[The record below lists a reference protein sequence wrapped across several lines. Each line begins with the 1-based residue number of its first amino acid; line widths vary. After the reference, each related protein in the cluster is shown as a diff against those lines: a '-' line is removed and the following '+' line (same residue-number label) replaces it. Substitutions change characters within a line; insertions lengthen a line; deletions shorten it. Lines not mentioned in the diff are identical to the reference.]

1 MPALHEDVEQGMPP
15 VVSLQ
20 AMLHGALL
28 VPFFSTPLRSADF
41 LGERLGEEVV
51 EACAHVVANCA
62 VLTRRG
68 DAYAADAG
76 QIARRINGEG
86 GFHLEEEPDYIA
98 PGVRLAPRDL
108 RRVIDWARILLATG
122 YHAYAQWPS
131 MPLSEAIVA
140 GRVAPDDALA
150 LFEECRAREA
160 WLKARFAIR

>member
-1 MPALHEDVEQGMPP
+1 MGAPHEDVGQGMPA

-20 AMLHGALL
+20 AMLHGAWL
-28 VPFFSTPLRSADF
+28 VPFFSTPLRLTDLTA
-41 LGERLGEEVV
+41 ERLGEDVV

-68 DAYAADAG
+68 DAYATDAG

-86 GFHLEEEPDYIA
+86 GFHLEEQPDYAA

-122 YHAYAQWPS
+122 YHAYAQRPS
-131 MPLSEAIVA
+131 MSLTEAIVA
-140 GRVAPDDALA
+140 GRVAPDEALT
-150 LFEECRAREA
+150 LFDECRAREA